1 MRPEGI
7 SPKYPHSISGD
18 ALSKSGRPRRIA
30 NRNEA
35 AISDATAGEVYA
47 CFSAQCSDL
56 SRISFGVDHLCQR
69 HAAEPFANYVELHL
83 QRHMMNRVR
92 VHLLQ

>member
-1 MRPEGI
+1 MNTSKTAFITHAVEITHVVEGI
-7 SPKYPHSISGD
+7 NPKYPHSIGGD

-35 AISDATAGEVYA
+35 TISDVTAGEAYP

-56 SRISFGVDHLCQR
+56 SRISFGVDD
-69 HAAEPFANYVELHL
+69 
-83 QRHMMNRVR
+83 
-92 VHLLQ
+92 LLT